1 MIHFFPANSISVRRP
16 WQFSLFLLFFSLPG
30 VHKPQRVSHVFLA
43 GIDFPQSLQIDHPCT
58 PGPRLP
64 MFYRLGS
71 AQTNCWFMVGAKSFP
86 RSAFPHS
93 TCTKLFYLSLSYVL
107 IENQVNSNS
116 IFAFNKTLIYEECQ
130 RHKRWSTKKMK
141 KEVLKKRV
149 ISIFLILMDSH

>member
-1 MIHFFPANSISVRRP
+1 MYTSPSAFHTFF
-16 WQFSLFLLFFSLPG
+16 WG
-30 VHKPQRVSHVFLA
+30 
-43 GIDFPQSLQIDHPCT
+43 GIDFPRSLQIDHPRT

-86 RSAFPHS
+86 RSAFLYS
-93 TCTKLFYLSLSYVL
+93 TCNKLFFLSLSYVL

-116 IFAFNKTLIYEECQ
+116 IFAFNKTLVYEECQ

-141 KEVLKKRV
+141 KEVLKRRV